1 MLGVIVN
8 TAAVIA
14 AGIIGLLF
22 RRGISKKITQA
33 AMLAVG
39 LCTLYIGISGTLEGQ
54 NSMVLVISMIFGTVV
69 GTLIDIDDK
78 INRLGQMVS
87 KGFKV
92 NEGGKN
98 SVSEGF
104 VTASLLFCVGSM
116 AIVGSLNSGLSGNND
131 MLFTKSVLD
140 FISAMMLSVSLGFG
154 VILSAVSVFVYQGAI
169 VALSGVISPFLT
181 EQMISE
187 INCAGSL
194 IIVAL
199 ALNLIGISKFK
210 VANFLP
216 ALIFVPFVCLI
227 ASSLGI

>member
-22 RRGISKKITQA
+22 RRGISEKITRA

-54 NSMVLVISMIFGTVV
+54 NSMVLVISMIFGTVA

-92 NEGGKN
+92 TEGGRN

-154 VILSAVSVFVYQGAI
+154 VVLSAVSVFVYQGAI

-216 ALIFVPFVCLI
+216 ALLFVPFVCLI
-227 ASSLGI
+227 ANGLGI